1 MPCGN
6 RVPQPLKSLHC
17 KAHSVTIC
25 SHQKWI
31 EEQSS
36 STSSKAQSQSCRP
49 KSSNLK
55 GEIKFLWSDNTSKLV
70 SFSQVYYC
78 QWDSLLLLTF
88 NTLRCCISGTPE
100 IHNKSEQRGNQ
111 KQALDSCRRT
121 VYTENKAPHTSETL
135 LTDAAVNC
143 RCEDS
148 STA

>member
-1 MPCGN
+1 MPCGKC
-6 RVPQPLKSLHC
+6 VPQPLKSLHR

-55 GEIKFLWSDNTSKLV
+55 GDIQFLWPGNTSMSELV
-70 SFSQVYYC
+70 SLNKVYYC
-78 QWDSLLLLTF
+78 QWDLLLMF
-88 NTLRCCISGTPE
+88 NTLRCCISGTPGL
-100 IHNKSEQRGNQ
+100 HKSEQRG
-111 KQALDSCRRT
+111 
-121 VYTENKAPHTSETL
+121 TENRFLTSAGELRIQRTKPLTLLKTL

-143 RCEDS
+143 RCEGS